1 MVGSSF
7 VHNHTVSGPKD
18 KGRMVGSSAQ
28 PTRSERV
35 IARASIDYDGDRE
48 DDAGA
53 TVTDRPPAALG
64 DAPEATS
71 QMSALEHLGAAPLDA
86 TKQRSAVE
94 QLGDTPAETRQVRSF
109 ELPKR
114 EEAPSVVVDDAP
126 EAPAV
131 RPVAAPAPSG
141 PRAASGRIVAPE
153 VPSPARPG
161 PTPRSPTP
169 ASTTP
174 PLAASPRAPP
184 LTLPPDPAPLFAPP
198 APRAPSAGEKS
209 GTFDSPARGP
219 SLWDRI
225 RWAVALTLLA
235 LAIAA
240 VGGYFRLDARK
251 RAGLPP
257 ATKVSAP

>member
-1 MVGSSF
+1 M
-7 VHNHTVSGPKD
+7 HNHPVSGPK
-18 KGRMVGSSAQ
+18 KQGRIVAGSSAQ

-64 DAPEATS
+64 DAPPEATR
-71 QMSALEHLGAAPLDA
+71 QISALEHLGDAPLDA
-86 TKQRSAVE
+86 TRQLSAVE
-94 QLGDTPAETRQVRSF
+94 LLGDPPAETRQVRSF

-114 EEAPSVVVDDAP
+114 AEAPSVVVDDAP
-126 EAPAV
+126 EVPAT

-141 PRAASGRIVAPE
+141 PRAASGRIGAPE
-153 VPSPARPG
+153 VPAGPG

-174 PLAASPRAPP
+174 PLASSPRAPP
-184 LTLPPDPAPLFAPP
+184 LTLPPDPQPLFAPP
-198 APRAPSAGEKS
+198 GPRAPSAGEKS
-209 GTFDSPARGP
+209 GKFDSPSRGP

-257 ATKVSAP
+257 ASPVSAP